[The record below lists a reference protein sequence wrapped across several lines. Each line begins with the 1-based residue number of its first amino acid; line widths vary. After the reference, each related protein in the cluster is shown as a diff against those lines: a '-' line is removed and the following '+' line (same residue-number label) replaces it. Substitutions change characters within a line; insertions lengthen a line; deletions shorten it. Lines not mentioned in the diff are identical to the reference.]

1 MRKVQFEDIK
11 YILSKVGE
19 ISIFHYLTVDQKW
32 KLLNICEVFEYEP
45 GEKITTEGETGTS
58 FYAILSGM
66 VNITVNDA
74 NSGKEVFMTA
84 TGAGDFF
91 GEAGIFSDIKR
102 TANVT
107 AVETTEI
114 LCIPRDNF
122 FNYINAY
129 ASAGVKILMLFV
141 NGLLKKLYDSNKE
154 LTFVRR
160 DVLDQSAID
169 HYLQNLTIRE
179 NNLESFREPSDG
191 LRPKNT
197 NHLTKAPQMLAEKPA
212 EGFFYRVCENCNGT
226 GISANNNCPEC
237 MGRGIIP
244 TDLGLQF
251 LDFMNV
257 WNVAQFKKG

>member
-1 MRKVQFEDIK
+1 MHKVQFEDVK

-19 ISIFHYLTVDQKW
+19 INIFHYLTVDQKW

-45 GEKITTEGETGTS
+45 GEKITTEGEIGAC
-58 FYAILSGM
+58 FYAILSGT
-66 VNITVNDA
+66 VNITVNDS
-74 NSGKEVFMTA
+74 NSGKEIFMAA

-102 TANVT
+102 TANVI
-107 AVETTEI
+107 AVDTTEI

-154 LTFVRR
+154 LAFVRR
-160 DVLDQSAID
+160 DVLDQTAID
-169 HYLQNLTIRE
+169 HFLQNLTGRE
-179 NNLESFREPSDG
+179 SSSEPYGERNDSPG
-191 LRPKNT
+191 PNIM
-197 NHLTKAPQMLAEKPA
+197 NHHHSATQMFAEKTNP
-212 EGFFYRVCENCNGT
+212 GLFYHDCETCGGSGITTGT
-226 GISANNNCPEC
+226 SCPEC

-244 TDLGLQF
+244 TDLALQF

-257 WNVAQFKKG
+257 WNIAQFKKR